1 MVGRMKS
8 GRTRDVSLL
17 LAGAVL
23 VVGCGGGSHFKNKA
37 RPPVPVQL
45 TGVVSDRGVQIS
57 PHRVGAGP
65 VILIVSNQT
74 NGAHT
79 ITLEGNGTTDTVGP
93 INPMGTGKLQ
103 QTLSPGHYTV
113 KAGSAQASARDIPSG
128 TVTVTRARQGSSSD
142 LLLP

>member
-1 MVGRMKS
+1 MKS
-8 GRTRDVSLL
+8 GRDVALL
-17 LAGAVL
+17 LAGAIL
-23 VVGCGGGSHFKNKA
+23 VTGCGSGSHFKDKP

-45 TGVVSDRGVQIS
+45 TGVVTDRGVQIS

-74 NGAHT
+74 SGPHT
-79 ITLEGNGTTDTVGP
+79 VTLEGNGSTDTVGP

-103 QTLSPGHYTV
+103 QTLSPGSYTV
-113 KAGSAQASARDIPSG
+113 KAGSTQASSFEIPPG
-128 TVTVTRARQGSSSD
+128 KVTVTKARQNSSSD

>member
-1 MVGRMKS
+1 MKS

-23 VVGCGGGSHFKNKA
+23 VAGCGGGSHFKDKP
-37 RPPVPVQL
+37 RPPVPLQL
-45 TGVVSDRGVQIS
+45 TGVITDRGVQVS
-57 PHRVGAGP
+57 PRRVGAGP

-74 NGAHT
+74 SGAHT
-79 ITLEGNGTTDTVGP
+79 VTLEGNGSTDTVGP

-103 QTLSPGHYTV
+103 QTLSQGTYTV
-113 KAGSAQASARDIPSG
+113 KAGSAQATSAEIPSG
-128 TVTVTRARQGSSSD
+128 KVIVTKDRQGSSSD